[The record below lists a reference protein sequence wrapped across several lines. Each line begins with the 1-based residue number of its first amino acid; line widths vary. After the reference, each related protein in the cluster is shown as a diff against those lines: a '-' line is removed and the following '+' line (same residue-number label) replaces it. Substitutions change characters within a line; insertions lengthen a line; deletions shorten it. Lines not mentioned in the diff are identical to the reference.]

1 MSATIRTNTS
11 RSRFDEAKRFTGVY
25 QRMGQVGVDADW
37 NEEVRLRTVDARRRT
52 HDLADGSPDDGF
64 RIVVDFLIDPIVSA
78 DGWTGV
84 NPPPDDQRKIVP
96 ELRLDRHD
104 PETLPWVIRARWYEG
119 LTRTLPAPIDLTAIP
134 AAQGGGVGFAASH
147 VVFEVKIERVLPDD
161 QDAELKVV
169 LSDGTTTVALPAA
182 DYGYVAGQWNAL
194 VVPVAD
200 FAGLDLTGIVS
211 WGLAELPPVGI
222 TRVGGLRV
230 VDPALGDDVVIRGGD
245 GTIVNAGRILVD
257 GVRVWNEDD
266 LRYTRQPEFP
276 SAPAVPP
283 LPVDGS
289 QAHLFYLDVW
299 ETTVTALEDAA
310 LLEPALDGVDTTGRL
325 RMVAQVRLQPL
336 VDPKAAVVL
345 PTPTG
350 TGRFSTNIAAGALPD
365 RTVQEAADP
374 CRDRCLFTENASVQL
389 GYWGSDNLHLRFEVL
404 DQAGEQ
410 AIVWSRDNGSTAMAL
425 AQAAPL
431 GASSIKV
438 APADAAR
445 LRAGDTIVL
454 EDHTTRLRWDAP
466 SPPVLRRLRGVQA
479 ETGILELEDAGTTV
493 SFGARALD
501 LGGPLPRAFSP
512 ADGALVRRWDGAD
525 LLIPDVR
532 YLLEDGITFAFTG
545 AGFRNAD
552 YWTFTARVHAPD
564 GQARGFVDQLDAV
577 LPHGPIH
584 LYRALARVRRDP
596 DAPGQPRIFEDL
608 RRRYLP
614 LAEVRDRLIELGDRR
629 VGPPIFTIV
638 IGDGERSF
646 GDLDQSLADG
656 ITADEALQTA
666 LAQLGDAGGSIF
678 IRAGN
683 YQLEHTVL
691 IRNQG
696 ALRILGDGD
705 ATRLEVRGAGGAF
718 YVDRGGLGEGG
729 RAISIEDLNL
739 IEDPGAEIDLGEP
752 DPARAF
758 ELFLARRFAP
768 LPVIPERGLEI
779 DDLAVATPQATFL
792 ELVGARLRLL
802 GPGEGRASGS
812 IVRTL
817 VELRRLQRAH
827 PGQPLE
833 DVPEA
838 QPLLTALSGLPHGV
852 ITIADSR
859 EVAVRRCRLEARRPG
874 PEANGVL
881 ITGACRSI
889 EVVDC
894 RILAGTGIAAAPYAP
909 YLAHRFLIA
918 FPRAGLAIDGL
929 ELRGNDLTG
938 ARAAA
943 TGIHLADGVLAG
955 VAIRDNQIAGFTV
968 GVLIDDAAEST
979 RDVSVDRLLVTGNR
993 LVAGACA
1000 VQLNGDGID
1009 VTDNEIALAENSE
1022 AVVQAGIA
1030 VSGHAVRVSGSW
1042 IVLPSRPRLSPLGLC
1057 AGILVGDGVDDLLLA
1072 VRPVWD
1078 VEVERNRID
1087 GADDDGLTIGVM
1099 IGGPQPIYDVRVKDN
1114 VLRNLG
1120 DAAVRCFSAAAPIG
1134 RLRVEGNRIERVA
1147 LADVP
1152 PQFDNRA
1159 ALRRL
1164 WPTGVDGLAGVNVD
1178 RPRPLL
1184 EALVNSTAADV
1195 RPALDAALRWVER
1208 LTLRGAI
1215 ALGGV
1220 DGADVIGN
1228 RIAEVGRAEAYA
1240 EADLDGAEIRTAAIA
1255 AVACVEVGVAD
1266 NLIEAVRAPFRRLD
1280 TGDDGQGRP
1289 EMLDV
1294 LDGLGDATDDRVDLA
1309 DVHLTAADLR
1319 TRILRLVLQSPDRQ
1333 AQGLRGLFGPF
1344 DALGAEL
1351 ESLGGRHAALA
1362 VPLAREIAQ
1371 LRTVTGTALRDV
1383 LHAARATLSQIASLT
1398 AADAFA
1404 QDAWD
1409 ACAQFDLAIPRGA
1422 ADVADAARRI
1432 LARADGLIAGLDPT
1446 LGEELLRRLRLAAER
1461 PEDDLV
1467 VEATSLLG
1475 RVAALH
1481 DQRAR
1486 RKHLPRTSELVGPR
1500 LTIVNA
1506 FIERGIEQLD
1516 SLPRAGAST
1525 RTRIDELRTSKDAL
1539 VRELARVH
1547 GPLSADL
1554 EADFRDVDRTD
1565 GGSGQVIDRM
1575 RFTLQRAR
1583 TLIADGTLDELLT
1596 GAGADRAE
1604 VQARAAAIH
1613 LYSRTLDR
1621 HLDGLLSES
1630 RESVEK
1636 SLGSFPVMLDQLA
1649 VLTEDDPDV
1658 RTLAREAG
1666 AAVGEALLDDSNR
1679 NRHLSTARFLLDRI
1693 RGRLVP
1699 VLPELH
1705 LLPPR
1710 SVEPIERRLAGVT
1723 ALVLDLPLV
1732 DLRYRDAAGD
1742 GIATHLDRGFAIL
1755 RADSGAR
1762 QRGERAVADYR
1773 AALTGTPEVLAAA
1786 LFALVVQLDATA
1798 ELARVAYDDND
1809 GVAALKALTA
1819 AVRLA
1824 TDPGEDRAVRLARVK
1839 TYVAGRTDQLSP
1851 VLAAQVNQLAD
1862 VTNALGLL
1870 REALERLARG
1880 ESAAGKDRRPPIIE
1894 IEPEAADGVFV
1905 AGAQV
1910 KARITGN
1917 SVEDALAGLSVLGA
1931 AGHVCTEPPDDGA
1944 ILELGENRLAAC
1956 AGRGIQVTTD
1966 GLSTVVLWDNHIFGC
1981 AGIALGRTA
1990 VAQAVIELHGVGDL
2004 LLRGNVLRENGNRG
2018 VRALLHEVHADWRGE
2033 VVVRGNTIRHHGG
2046 GDGGTGLM
2054 ILADPLPS
2062 RTLVDLVKVPWL
2074 TLEPPPRLT
2083 LPGRPSPTHPI
2094 CNLGFSTLASQVA
2107 MGSPQLELG
2116 GLRQA
2121 LSDQPVLHRAL
2132 TSTEP
2137 LRTAA
2142 PAAASLADRYLGRT
2156 RTFLK
2161 SPLLDFLHRPPVSVF
2176 LPRPRR
2182 TVHNVHIEGND
2193 VAANGPALQVLS
2205 EGTAIWSTTVT
2216 GNELRSTGTIGAVYL
2231 RNVDSTVFTGN
2242 RVENRDVVTAVLI
2255 RAAKALI
2262 SATGNVILSA
2272 QPIRRLPKLAAPALE
2287 QAGAV
2292 TLQVGMGK
2300 GALSIPID
2308 ARSVLGNLERRRL
2321 TSADLFS
2328 EIFADVITS
2337 PQRTPAPDV
2346 TPVPPG
2352 GATGSGRARPELDL
2366 RLLRSVADRVA
2377 RSFPD
2382 RGAARDRLRTILRDS
2397 DFNLERA
2404 VRVAALEPLDAA
2416 APPPA
2421 PDAGARLV
2429 EEVLASD
2436 DLAGRLSS
2444 GVRINTNLGDT
2455 ARDRV
2460 ELFPGVVN
2468 DSTRSAMREALPL
2481 GLPTGLG
2488 ARTVYD
2494 RAGETN
2500 TPIGALRQVVD
2511 RVAMHTTDPA
2521 EAKVRIAAI
2530 LTAAA
2535 GDPIDALRFL
2545 DEEMLGFD
2553 TAKPTI
2559 KEAVTNSSL
2568 IAEALADHLAT
2579 AIPLQP
2585 LPYEP
2590 RPTPIPRPVPTAKSL
2605 VIIGGSHVTAVGNA
2619 TTAGVIV
2626 LEADQVVELNL

>member
-1 MSATIRTNTS
+1 MSASIRTNTS
-11 RSRFDEAKRFTGVY
+11 RFRFDEAKRFTGVY

-52 HDLADGSPDDGF
+52 HDLAEGSPDDGF
-64 RIVVDFLIDPIVSA
+64 RIGSDFLVDPIITA
-78 DGWTGV
+78 AGWSGV
-84 NPPPDDQRKIVP
+84 NPPPEDQRKIVP

-134 AAQGGGVGFAASH
+134 AEQGGSVGFSASH
-147 VVFEVKIERVLPDD
+147 VVFELEIERVLPDD
-161 QDAELKVV
+161 EDAEVEVFLG
-169 LSDGTTTVALPAA
+169 DGTTTVALPAA
-182 DYGYVAGQWNAL
+182 DYGYTAGRWNEI

-200 FAGLDLTGIVS
+200 FVGLDLTNIVA
-211 WGLAELPPVGI
+211 WGVTDLPPVGI
-222 TRVGGLRV
+222 TRIGGLRV
-230 VDPALGDDVVIRGGD
+230 VDPGLGEDVVIRGGD
-245 GTIVNAGRILVD
+245 GTIVNAGRILVE

-266 LRYTRQPEFP
+266 LRYSRQPDFP
-276 SAPAVPP
+276 AAPAVPA
-283 LPVDGS
+283 LPDDGS
-289 QAHLFYLDVW
+289 LAHVFYLDVW
-299 ETTVTALEDAA
+299 ETTVTALEDSS

-325 RMVAQVRLQPL
+325 RVISQVRLIPS
-336 VDPKAAVVL
+336 VDPGAAIVL

-350 TGRFSTNIAAGALPD
+350 TGRFSTNIPDGALPD
-365 RTVQEAADP
+365 RAIAEAADP
-374 CRDRCLFTENASVQL
+374 CRDRCLFTENASIHM

-404 DQAGEQ
+404 DVAGEQ

-425 AQAAPL
+425 VQAAAI

-454 EDHTTRLRWDAP
+454 EDRTTRLRWDAP
-466 SPPVLRRLRGVQA
+466 TPPVLRRLRGVQA
-479 ETGILELEDAGTTV
+479 ETGILELEDAGATV
-493 SFGARALD
+493 TFGLRSLD

-512 ADGALVRRWDGAD
+512 ADGAMVRRWDGAD
-525 LLIPDVR
+525 LLITDVR
-532 YLLEDGITFAFTG
+532 YLLEDGITFAFSG
-545 AGFRNAD
+545 AGFRAAD

-577 LPHGPIH
+577 LPHGPVH
-584 LYRALARVRRDP
+584 LYRPLARVRVDAEDP
-596 DAPGQPRIFEDL
+596 DRPRVFEDL

-614 LAEVRDRLIELGDRR
+614 LAEVRDRLIELGNRR
-629 VGPPIFTIV
+629 VGPAVFTIV

-646 GDLDQSLADG
+646 GDIDQSLPDG

-666 LAQLGDAGGSIF
+666 LAQIGDAGGSIF

-691 IRNQG
+691 VRNQG

-718 YVDRGGLGEGG
+718 YVDRGGLGGGG

-739 IEDPGAEIDLGEP
+739 IENPEAEVDIGEP

-768 LPVIPERGLEI
+768 LPVLPERILEI

-792 ELVGARLRLL
+792 ELVGERLRLI

-817 VELRRLQRAH
+817 VELRRLQRAN
-827 PGQPLE
+827 PGTPLE

-838 QPLLTALSGLPHGV
+838 EPLLTALAGLPHGV

-859 EVAVRRCRLEARRPG
+859 DVAVRRCRLEARRNG

-881 ITGACRSI
+881 ITGACQTI
-889 EVVDC
+889 DVVDC
-894 RILAGTGIAAAPYAP
+894 RIIAGTGVAAAPYAP

-918 FPRAGLAIDGL
+918 FPRAGLSIDGL
-929 ELRGNDLTG
+929 EIRGNDLTG

-943 TGIHLADGVLAG
+943 TGVHLADGVLSG
-955 VAIRDNQIAGFTV
+955 VAVRDNAIAGFTV

-1000 VQLNGDGID
+1000 VQLNGDGVD
-1009 VTDNEIALAENSE
+1009 VTDNEIALAETTE
-1022 AVVQAGIA
+1022 ALVQAGIA

-1042 IVLPSRPRLSPLGLC
+1042 IVLPSRPSLSPLGLC
-1057 AGILVGDGVDDLLLA
+1057 AGILVGDGVDDLSLT

-1078 VEVERNRID
+1078 VEVARNRID
-1087 GADDDGLTIGVM
+1087 GADDDGLTIGVL

-1120 DAAVRCFSAAAPIG
+1120 DSAVRSFSASAPIG
-1134 RLRVEGNRIERVA
+1134 RLRIENNRIERVA

-1152 PQFDNRA
+1152 PQFDNRPV
-1159 ALRRL
+1159 LRRL
-1164 WPTGVDGLAGVNVD
+1164 WPTGVDGLANTDVD

-1184 EALVNSTAADV
+1184 DALVNSTAADV

-1215 ALGGV
+1215 TLGAV

-1228 RIAEVGRAEAYA
+1228 RIAEVGRAESYA
-1240 EADLDGAEIRTAAIA
+1240 EPSIDGAEIRMAAIA
-1255 AVACVEVGVAD
+1255 GVACVELSVAD
-1266 NLIEAVRAPFRRLD
+1266 NLIEAVRAPFRRLE
-1280 TGDDGQGRP
+1280 TGDEGEGRP

-1294 LDGLGDATDDRVDLA
+1294 LDSLGDASEDRIDLA

-1319 TRILRLVLQSPDRQ
+1319 TRILRLAPRAPDQQ
-1333 AQGLRGLFGPF
+1333 AQGLRGLYGAF
-1344 DALGAEL
+1344 DALASEL
-1351 ESLGGRHAALA
+1351 EALGGRHATLA
-1362 VPLAREIAQ
+1362 VPLQREIAQ
-1371 LRTVTGTALRDV
+1371 LRTVTGAGLLAV
-1383 LHAARATLSQIASLT
+1383 LHAARATLSQVASLT
-1398 AADAFA
+1398 ASDAFA

-1409 ACAQFDLAIPRGA
+1409 ACAQLDLAIPRGA
-1422 ADVADAARRI
+1422 QEITEAARRI
-1432 LARADGLIAGLDPT
+1432 LARADDLIAGLDRA
-1446 LGEELLRRLRLAAER
+1446 LGQQLLRRLRLAAEQ
-1461 PEDDLV
+1461 PGELNV
-1467 VEATSLLG
+1467 LLEATSLLG

-1506 FIERGIEQLD
+1506 FIERGIQQLD
-1516 SLPRAGAST
+1516 TIPNAGAST
-1525 RTRIDELRTSKDAL
+1525 RDRIDELRTSKDAL
-1539 VRELARVH
+1539 VRELDDVH
-1547 GPLSADL
+1547 GPLAADI

-1565 GGSGQVIDRM
+1565 GGSSQVIDRM

-1583 TLIADGTLDELLT
+1583 SLIADGALDEILT

-1636 SLGSFPVMLDQLA
+1636 SLASFPMMLDQLG
-1649 VLTEDDPDV
+1649 VLAEDDPDV

-1666 AAVGEALLDDSNR
+1666 AAVSEALLDDSNR
-1679 NRHLSTARFLLDRI
+1679 ARHLSTARFLLDRI

-1699 VLPELH
+1699 VLPEIR
-1705 LLPPR
+1705 LLPQR
-1710 SVEPIERRLAGVT
+1710 NVEPIERRLAGVT
-1723 ALVLDLPLV
+1723 ALVIDLPIV
-1732 DLRYRDAAGD
+1732 DVQFRDAAGD
-1742 GIATHLDRGFAIL
+1742 GISAHLDRVFTIL

-1762 QRGERAVADYR
+1762 QRAVRAVEEYR
-1773 AALTGTPEVLAAA
+1773 GALDGAPEVLAAA
-1786 LFALVVQLDATA
+1786 LFSLVVQLDATA
-1798 ELARVAYDDND
+1798 EVARVAYDDND

-1819 AVRLA
+1819 ALRLG

-1839 TYVAGRTDQLSP
+1839 TFVAGRTDQLSP
-1851 VLAAQVNQLAD
+1851 VLAAQINQLPD
-1862 VTNALGLL
+1862 ITNAIGLL

-1880 ESAAGKDRRPPIIE
+1880 ESAAGRDRRAPIIE
-1894 IEPEAADGVFV
+1894 IDPEPADGVFV

-1917 SVEDALAGLSVLGA
+1917 SVEDALAGISVLNA
-1931 AGHVCTEPPDDGA
+1931 SGHVCTEPPDDGA
-1944 ILELGENRLAAC
+1944 FLELGENRLAGC

-1966 GLSTVVLWDNHIFGC
+1966 GLSTVALWDNHIFGC
-1981 AGIALGRTA
+1981 AGIALGARRAA
-1990 VAQAVIELHGVGDL
+1990 VAQGVIQLVGAGDL
-2004 LLRGNVLRENGNRG
+2004 VLRGNVLRENGNRG
-2018 VRALLHEVHADWRGE
+2018 VRTLLHEIHADWRGE
-2033 VVVRGNTIRHHGG
+2033 VVVRANTIRHLGG
-2046 GDGGTGLM
+2046 GDGGTGLL
-2054 ILADPLPS
+2054 ILADPIPFRL
-2062 RTLVDLVKVPWL
+2062 LIDLVKNPFL
-2074 TLEPPPRLT
+2074 AIEPPPKLV
-2083 LPGRPSPTHPI
+2083 LLGRPNPTHPI
-2094 CNLGFSTLASQVA
+2094 CNLGLSTLASQVA
-2107 MGSPQLELG
+2107 TASPQLELG

-2121 LSDQPVLHRAL
+2121 LSDQPIVHRAL
-2132 TSTEP
+2132 TFTEP
-2137 LRTAA
+2137 VRVAA
-2142 PAAASLADRYLGRT
+2142 PAATGLADRYLDRT
-2156 RTFLK
+2156 RAFIR
-2161 SPLLDFLHRPPVSVF
+2161 SPLIDFLHRPPVSIF

-2182 TVHNVHIEGND
+2182 TVHNVHVEGND
-2193 VAANGPALQVLS
+2193 VSANGPALQILS
-2205 EGTAIWSTTVT
+2205 EGSAIWSTTVT
-2216 GNELRSTGTIGAVYL
+2216 GNELRSTGTAGAVYL
-2231 RNVDSTVFTGN
+2231 RNVDSTVFAGN
-2242 RVENRDVVTAVLI
+2242 RCENRDVVSAVVI
-2255 RAAKALI
+2255 RAGKALI
-2262 SATGNVILSA
+2262 SATGNVILTA
-2272 QPIRRLPKLAAPALE
+2272 QPIRRIPKLIAPALE
-2287 QAGAV
+2287 QAGDV
-2292 TLQVGMGK
+2292 TLQVGLGK
-2300 GALSIPID
+2300 GSLSIPVD
-2308 ARSVLGNLERRRL
+2308 ARTVLGNLERRRIK
-2321 TSADLFS
+2321 SSDLFS
-2328 EIFADVITS
+2328 EVFADVMS
-2337 PQRTPAPDV
+2337 AMPRTPAPEV
-2346 TPVPPG
+2346 APVPGTGTG
-2352 GATGSGRARPELDL
+2352 GQPNLT
-2366 RLLRSVADRVA
+2366 LLRSIADRVA

-2382 RGAARDRLRTILRDS
+2382 RVAARDRLRTILRS
-2397 DFNLERA
+2397 ADFDLERA
-2404 VRVAALEPLDAA
+2404 AVLANGDVIDPA
-2416 APPPA
+2416 APPPE
-2421 PDAGARLV
+2421 PETGARMVEELV
-2429 EEVLASD
+2429 ETGEVPERLTS
-2436 DLAGRLSS
+2436 GRRVTFGSIARERIELSPH
-2444 GVRINTNLGDT
+2444 VIN
-2455 ARDRV
+2455 A
-2460 ELFPGVVN
+2460 
-2468 DSTRSAMREALPL
+2468 STRTAMMEALPV
-2481 GLPTGLG
+2481 GLPAGLG

-2494 RAGETN
+2494 RAGETS
-2500 TPIGALRQVVD
+2500 TPVGALRQLVD

-2530 LTAAA
+2530 LTAAE
-2535 GDPIDALRFL
+2535 GDPLDALRFL

-2553 TAKPTI
+2553 TAKPTV
-2559 KEAVTNSSL
+2559 KESVTNSNL

-2590 RPTPIPRPVPTAKSL
+2590 RPTPIPLPVPTAKSL
-2605 VIIGGSHVTAVGNA
+2605 VIIGGSHVTAVGNS